1 MEAETTQHVSALT
14 FEEIIRSVERAL
26 KESIEAY
33 SVKVNDPEI
42 QRRVEEHY
50 KHHADYDVRTYQSGR
65 DFLLRI
71 YPVANLRKYAEQKAR
86 EALEKNEAITLLPM
100 RSFERF
106 VVHNHLKT
114 WPGIVT
120 TSVGEGTERRIE
132 IRPVKY
138 GREPRKI
145 QKKIKLL

>member
-1 MEAETTQHVSALT
+1 MEAEATQSVHPPTL
-14 FEEIIRSVERAL
+14 EEIVGSIESQL
-26 KESIEAY
+26 KESIETY
-33 SVKVNDPEI
+33 SVRINDPEV
-42 QRRVEEHY
+42 RRQVEEHF
-50 KHHADYDVRTYQSGR
+50 KHHPDYDVRTYQSGS

-71 YPVANLRKYAEQKAR
+71 YPVANLRKYAEEKAR
-86 EALEKNEAITLLPM
+86 EALEKNEVITLPPM

-106 VVHNHLKT
+106 VIHNHLKT

-120 TSVGEGTERRIE
+120 TSVGESVERRIE